1 MKKMTSLLIGFIST
15 VCVLAQTPDYLSQQ
29 QRSRQVDTDVT
40 TEVKDNFL
48 ILYTHGDL
56 GGLNVE
62 LRDNFN
68 ALGDPQDIGAGWI
81 FVKNIKSDTYKLALM
96 IMEAAPE
103 GSVIMKIPIL
113 IPLKSLSIYLNIN
126 GVDKVITVDLTNV
139 STGNKNI
146 NQSKFSVYPNP
157 VKDKLFV
164 RLTPDLTTNC
174 ILQLINMEGKTMQSI
189 KIQNHN
195 GNITMPISVP
205 NGMYALIIRKEQ
217 EKAEMYKE
225 KIIVVR

>member
-68 ALGDPQDIGAGWI
+68 ALGEPQAVGAGWI
-81 FVKNIKSDTYKLALM
+81 LAKNIKSDTYKLALM
-96 IMEAAPE
+96 IMETAAE
-103 GSVIMKIPIL
+103 GSVIMKLPIL
-113 IPLKSLSIYLNIN
+113 IPLKSLSLYLNIN

-146 NQSKFSVYPNP
+146 NQSKFFVYPNP

-164 RLTPDLTTNC
+164 RLTPDLITNC

-189 KIQNHN
+189 KIQNPN
-195 GNITMPISVP
+195 GNIMMPISVP
-205 NGMYALIIRKEQ
+205 NGMYTLIIRKEQ
-217 EKAEMYKE
+217 EKAEMYKG
-225 KIIVVR
+225 KIIVVQ